1 MSSDRHMRCYKRF
14 TYEDVIGI
22 VNDSPVLKKLWDNA
36 QISLSVRDEPIWDH
50 EYYYDEVRDCLP
62 KCRVNYYLEDTLLA
76 KIPGGMLGDHDKVYL
91 TLKWL
96 AEFLRQLVKRIGE
109 VWYTENWVLDEYLHK
124 EDLKIVTY
132 DVNDDICFM
141 KYEDEEFRFAIDT
154 FYRFVDGNEQN

>member
-1 MSSDRHMRCYKRF
+1 MHIRCNKKF

-22 VNDSPVLKKLWDNA
+22 VNNFPILKKLWDDA
-36 QISLSVRDEPIWDH
+36 QISLLIIDEPVLEH
-50 EYYYDEVRDCLP
+50 EYYYDEIRDCLP
-62 KCRVNYYLEDTLLA
+62 KCRVNFYLSYTKLVRTE
-76 KIPGGMLGDHDKVYL
+76 KGIMGDHDRVYL
-91 TLKWL
+91 TLKWF

>member
-1 MSSDRHMRCYKRF
+1 MHIRCNKRF
-14 TYEDVIGI
+14 TYKDVIRD
-22 VNDSPVLKKLWDNA
+22 VNSSPMMKKLWDDA
-36 QISLSVRDEPIWDH
+36 KISLSITDEPIWDH

-62 KCRVNYYLEDTLLA
+62 KCRVNFYLDHTILVTVPDG
-76 KIPGGMLGDHDKVYL
+76 KFDDHDRVYL

-109 VWYTENWVLDEYLHK
+109 VWYTENWVLGEVLHK